1 MAAGVCYARTVI
13 AVGAVLAGKFRVD
26 RVIGQGGMG
35 VVVAATHLH
44 LQQPVALKFLLPDLV
59 HSPQI
64 VERFVREAR
73 ASAQLRGEH
82 VCRVSDV
89 GAFDN
94 GAPYIVMELLEGSDL
109 ASLLETN
116 GPLPVPLAADYVLQA
131 CIGIAEAHAVG
142 IVHRDLKPA
151 NLFLTRRP
159 DGTPLIKVLD
169 FGIAKARSDRN
180 FSLTQTS
187 AVLGSPGYM
196 SPEQLRST
204 RDVDVRSDIWS
215 LGVILYEL
223 VSGRPPFTGESI
235 TELALHIAMDPT
247 PPLIGRMPQG
257 FDQLVHRCLEKDPAQ
272 RYPDLAN
279 LAHALAAYGGPGGW
293 EIANAVSRLL
303 NVAPS
308 ASIASHPAYAGAPTV
323 RAPVLPPPGQ
333 PLGRPGSS
341 QRTTPTTMGAAA
353 SSMVMPPSRRAGWG
367 VVAGVALA
375 AIIGVAVTALAM
387 RGGNPPAASSANEP
401 AARSGPAAVALD
413 AGAQPETVPAA
424 TTAPSPARPP
434 VDAAVLTP
442 PAPPTPPPSP
452 PTVPPP
458 PVVPGDAGV
467 VDAPRPARP
476 RPSRP
481 KPADTKP
488 DDIGESRY

>member
-1 MAAGVCYARTVI
+1 VI
-13 AVGAVLAGKFRVD
+13 SVGAVLAGKFRVD

-35 VVVAATHLH
+35 VVVGATHLH

-94 GAPYIVMELLEGSDL
+94 GAPYIVMELLEGKDL
-109 ASLLETN
+109 ASLLEAS
-116 GPLPVPLAADYVLQA
+116 GRLPVGMAADYVLQA
-131 CIGIAEAHAVG
+131 CVGVAEAHALG

-159 DGTPLIKVLD
+159 DGAPLIKVLD

-215 LGVILYEL
+215 LGVVLYEL

-247 PPLIGRMPQG
+247 PPLVGPMPHG

-279 LAHALAAYGGPGGW
+279 LAHALAAYGGPGAW
-293 EIANAVSRLL
+293 DMANAVSRLL

-308 ASIASHPAYAGAPTV
+308 ASGSALPYANAPTV
-323 RAPVLPPPGQ
+323 RAPISSPFPPGHPAAQQ
-333 PLGRPGSS
+333 PVRYAS
-341 QRTTPTTMGAAA
+341 TPTTMGAAA
-353 SSMVMPPSRRAGWG
+353 SSMVMAPAARQRGMRWG
-367 VVAGVALA
+367 VVAGVAGA
-375 AIIGVAVTALAM
+375 AIAGVVVTALAM
-387 RGGNPPAASSANEP
+387 RSDKQPPSQPAPTASSATEPAAHSTPPPAAPTAAAP
-401 AARSGPAAVALD
+401 AAEPSAPPPP
-413 AGAQPETVPAA
+413 AQPA
-424 TTAPSPARPP
+424 
-434 VDAAVLTP
+434 DAAVPVP
-442 PAPPTPPPSP
+442 PAAP

-458 PVVPGDAGV
+458 PPAIPADAGADA
-467 VDAPRPARP
+467 DAPRPP

-481 KPADTKP
+481 PRPKPADNKP
-488 DDIGESRY
+488 DKPEDIGESRF

>member
-1 MAAGVCYARTVI
+1 
-13 AVGAVLAGKFRVD
+13 
-26 RVIGQGGMG
+26 MG

-59 HSPQI
+59 HSAQI

-109 ASLLETN
+109 ASLLASH

-131 CIGIAEAHAVG
+131 CVGIAEAHALG

-159 DGTPLIKVLD
+159 DGSPLIKVLD
-169 FGIAKARSDRN
+169 FGIAKATGDRN

-215 LGVILYEL
+215 LGVVLYEL

-247 PPLIGRMPQG
+247 PPLVGRMPHG
-257 FDQLVHRCLEKDPAQ
+257 FDQVVHRCLEKEAVQ

-279 LAHALAAYGGPGGW
+279 VAHALAAYGGAGSW
-293 EIANAVSRLL
+293 DIAGAVSRLL
-303 NVAPS
+303 NVAPPAS
-308 ASIASHPAYAGAPTV
+308 ASASHAAYAAATV
-323 RAPVLPPPGQ
+323 RAPITPPFAQPQGQSLGQ
-333 PLGRPGSS
+333 PRGPH
-341 QRTTPTTMGAAA
+341 TAAPTTMGGAA
-353 SSMVMPPSRRAGWG
+353 SSMVMPPARRGTRWG

-375 AIIGVAVTALAM
+375 MIAGIVVTAIAM
-387 RGGNPPAASSANEP
+387 RGGNAPSPGASE
-401 AARSGPAAVALD
+401 AVAKPVAPVAPD
-413 AGAQPETVPAA
+413 AGAAEAVPAA
-424 TTAPSPARPP
+424 DPP
-434 VDAAVLTP
+434 PPPRATIDAAVS
-442 PAPPTPPPSP
+442 PPTPPPSP
-452 PTVPPP
+452 PTPPP
-458 PVVPGDAGV
+458 APIDAGV
-467 VDAPRPARP
+467 PDAPKPSKP
-476 RPSRP
+476 RSSKP
-481 KPADTKP
+481 KPADAKP

>member
-1 MAAGVCYARTVI
+1 M
-13 AVGAVLAGKFRVD
+13 GAVLAGKFRVD

-35 VVVAATHLH
+35 VVVGATHLH

-94 GAPYIVMELLEGSDL
+94 GAPYIVMELLEGNDL
-109 ASLLETN
+109 ASLLQAH
-116 GPLPVPLAADYVLQA
+116 GRLPVQLAADHVLQA
-131 CIGIAEAHAVG
+131 CVGVAEAHALG

-159 DGTPLIKVLD
+159 DGSPLIKVLD

-223 VSGRPPFTGESI
+223 VSGRPPFTAESI

-247 PPLIGRMPQG
+247 PPLVGPMPHG
-257 FDQLVHRCLEKDPAQ
+257 FDRLVHRCLEKEAAQ

-279 LAHALAAYGGPGGW
+279 LAHALAAYGGPGAW
-293 EIANAVSRLL
+293 DMANAVSRLL
-303 NVAPS
+303 NIAPGASSS
-308 ASIASHPAYAGAPTV
+308 APMPYASAPTM
-323 RAPVLPPPGQ
+323 RAPIGPPPGA
-333 PLGRPGSS
+333 
-341 QRTTPTTMGAAA
+341 PTTMGAAA
-353 SSMVMPPSRRAGWG
+353 SSMVMPPSRPRGMRWG
-367 VVAGVALA
+367 IVAGVAGA
-375 AIIGVAVTALAM
+375 ALLGVVVTALAM
-387 RGGNPPAASSANEP
+387 RGDRQAPAPTAANPPSASEAAALP
-401 AARSGPAAVALD
+401 APARLAPD
-413 AGAQPETVPAA
+413 AGAVAAETTPTEPPARADAGVPA
-424 TTAPSPARPP
+424 PP
-434 VDAAVLTP
+434 P
-442 PAPPTPPPSP
+442 PAPPS
-452 PTVPPP
+452 VPPAP
-458 PVVPGDAGV
+458 PAIPADAG
-467 VDAPRPARP
+467 VDAPRPNRPARPTRP
-476 RPSRP
+476 RP
-481 KPADTKP
+481 ADNKP
-488 DDIGESRY
+488 DKPEDIGESRF

>member
-1 MAAGVCYARTVI
+1 VI

-35 VVVAATHLH
+35 VVVGATHLH

-109 ASLLETN
+109 ASLLESN

-131 CIGIAEAHAVG
+131 CVGVAEAHAVG

-159 DGTPLIKVLD
+159 DGMPLIKVLD

-247 PPLIGRMPQG
+247 PPLIGRMPHG
-257 FDQLVHRCLEKDPAQ
+257 FDQLVHRCLEKEPAQ

-279 LAHALAAYGGPGGW
+279 LAHALAAYGGAGSW
-293 EIANAVSRLL
+293 EMANAVSRLL
-303 NVAPS
+303 NVAPPAS
-308 ASIASHPAYAGAPTV
+308 ASFGGHAPYASAPTV
-323 RAPVLPPPGQ
+323 RAPILPAASHPSGNPHGQPPG
-333 PLGRPGSS
+333 
-341 QRTTPTTMGAAA
+341 RTTPTTMGAAA
-353 SSMVMPPSRRAGWG
+353 SSMVMPPQPRGARWG

-375 AIIGVAVTALAM
+375 AVAGVVVTALAM
-387 RGGNPPAASSANEP
+387 RGGDSPRGPSTSEA
-401 AARSGPAAVALD
+401 AARPAPQAVPD
-413 AGAQPETVPAA
+413 AGASAETVPAA
-424 TTAPSPARPP
+424 DPPPAQTP
-434 VDAAVLTP
+434 VDAAP
-442 PAPPTPPPSP
+442 PLIPPSP
-452 PTVPPP
+452 PTTPPSPPMVPPSP
-458 PVVPGDAGV
+458 PAVPADAGV
-467 VDAPRPARP
+467 FDAPRPSRP
-476 RPSRP
+476 RPPRP

>member
-1 MAAGVCYARTVI
+1 MI

-89 GAFDN
+89 GAFDH

-109 ASLLETN
+109 ASLLASH

-131 CIGIAEAHAVG
+131 CVGIAEAHAGG

-159 DGTPLIKVLD
+159 DGSPLIKVLD
-169 FGIAKARSDRN
+169 FGIAKATGDRN

-247 PPLIGRMPQG
+247 PPLVGRMPHG
-257 FDQLVHRCLEKDPAQ
+257 FDQVVHRCLEKDAAQ

-279 LAHALAAYGGPGGW
+279 LAHALAAYGGAGSW
-293 EIANAVSRLL
+293 DMASAVSRLL
-303 NVAPS
+303 NVAPPQS
-308 ASIASHPAYAGAPTV
+308 ASSSHAAYAAATV
-323 RAPVLPPPGQ
+323 RAPITPPFAQPQGQSLGQ
-333 PLGRPGSS
+333 PRAPH
-341 QRTTPTTMGAAA
+341 TTPPTTMGGAA
-353 SSMVMPPSRRAGWG
+353 SSMVMPPARRGARWG
-367 VVAGVALA
+367 VVVGAALA
-375 AIIGVAVTALAM
+375 AIAGIVVTAIAM
-387 RGGNPPAASSANEP
+387 RGGTAPSPSATEAVAKPVPA
-401 AARSGPAAVALD
+401 ALD
-413 AGAQPETVPAA
+413 AGAPEAVPAA
-424 TTAPSPARPP
+424 DPP
-434 VDAAVLTP
+434 PKATIDAAVPPPTPTPPPP
-442 PAPPTPPPSP
+442 PAPPAPI
-452 PTVPPP
+452 
-458 PVVPGDAGV
+458 DAGV
-467 VDAPRPARP
+467 PDAP

-481 KPADTKP
+481 RPSKPKPADAK
-488 DDIGESRY
+488 DDIGESRF

>member
-1 MAAGVCYARTVI
+1 VI

-89 GAFDN
+89 GAFEQ

-109 ASLLETN
+109 ASLLTSH
-116 GPLPVPLAADYVLQA
+116 GPLPVALTADYVLQA
-131 CIGIAEAHAVG
+131 CVGIAEAHALG

-159 DGTPLIKVLD
+159 DGSPLIKVLD
-169 FGIAKARSDRN
+169 FGIAKATGDRN

-247 PPLIGRMPQG
+247 PPLVGRMPHG
-257 FDQLVHRCLEKDPAQ
+257 FDQLVHRCLEKEAAQ

-279 LAHALAAYGGPGGW
+279 LAHALAAYGGAGSWDMAG
-293 EIANAVSRLL
+293 AVSRLL
-303 NVAPS
+303 NVAQPQGQS
-308 ASIASHPAYAGAPTV
+308 
-323 RAPVLPPPGQ
+323 LGQ
-333 PLGRPGSS
+333 PRGSHAA
-341 QRTTPTTMGAAA
+341 TPTTMGAAA
-353 SSMVMPPSRRAGWG
+353 SSMVMPPARRGTRWG

-375 AIIGVAVTALAM
+375 AIAGIVVTAIAM
-387 RGGNPPAASSANEP
+387 RGGNAPSPGASEAAAKPVAPAAP
-401 AARSGPAAVALD
+401 D
-413 AGAQPETVPAA
+413 AGATEAMPAA
-424 TTAPSPARPP
+424 DPP
-434 VDAAVLTP
+434 PRATIDAAVRPQPPLTP
-442 PAPPTPPPSP
+442 PSPPTPPP
-452 PTVPPP
+452 VP
-458 PVVPGDAGV
+458 VDAGAP
-467 VDAPRPARP
+467 DAAKPSKP
-476 RPSRP
+476 RPSKPRP
-481 KPADTKP
+481 SDAK